1 MIHCGS
7 IVADVSETWAV
18 VMPYKF
24 GSAEVIVNWEC
35 STVPVAFVEKWKSKK
50 LEVGTTILNW
60 DRKLFI
66 VEAGTSFGIGT
77 ESCSNAWLS
86 ICVSYFKGIVKK

>member
-1 MIHCGS
+1 MMALCCCTSYCSDMIHCGS

-35 STVPVAFVEKWKSKK
+35 STVPVAFVEK
-50 LEVGTTILNW
+50 
-60 DRKLFI
+60 
-66 VEAGTSFGIGT
+66 
-77 ESCSNAWLS
+77 
-86 ICVSYFKGIVKK
+86 

>member
-1 MIHCGS
+1 MALCCCTSYCSDMIHCGS

-35 STVPVAFVEKWKSKK
+35 STVPVAFVEK
-50 LEVGTTILNW
+50 
-60 DRKLFI
+60 
-66 VEAGTSFGIGT
+66 
-77 ESCSNAWLS
+77 
-86 ICVSYFKGIVKK
+86 